1 MEKYFVICVGLT
13 VFSSCNSWKSTIKS
27 DGGYEIAITNAI
39 IDFSHKNSLAKNDS
53 AFAVDIKEINDEIIC
68 VGLLGS
74 VGKFIITK
82 DGKTSRLPNRYLEY
96 EKKLFYWNDKNF
108 ESNEEIIYKLNDYN
122 LIDSVETVAHA
133 EFIIDDAK
141 KGAQYYFC
149 KRNLKNYKK
158 VTINKGMGDY
168 KVPKLNCD

>member
-1 MEKYFVICVGLT
+1 MKKYFVICVGLT

-39 IDFSHKNSLAKNDS
+39 IDFSHKSSLAKNNS
-53 AFAVDIKEINDEIIC
+53 TFVVDIKEINDETIW

-82 DGKTSRLPNRYLEY
+82 DGKRSRLPNRYLEY

-108 ESNEEIIYKLNDYN
+108 ESNEKIIYKLNDYN
-122 LIDSVETVAHA
+122 LIDSVATVAHA

-158 VTINKGMGDY
+158 VITNKEMGDY